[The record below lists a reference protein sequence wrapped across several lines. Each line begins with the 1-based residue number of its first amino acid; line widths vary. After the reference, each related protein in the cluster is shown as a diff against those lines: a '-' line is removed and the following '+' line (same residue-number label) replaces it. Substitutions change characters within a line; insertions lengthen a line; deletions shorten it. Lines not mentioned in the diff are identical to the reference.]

1 MKQLNLNFNTKHDAK
16 RFVDNCETKFHTDL
30 EAAID
35 HVFDDGGTKIV
46 TLSGPTCSGKTTTA
60 NTLTRRIR
68 EEGMHAV
75 VLSIDDF
82 FLDRADRNNVSGE
95 VPDYDSVKALDL
107 GYLEYFTD
115 RLMKGKSIL
124 VPKYD
129 FTATSRV
136 GYTEYIPDS
145 RDIYIFEGIQAV
157 YPEITKMFA
166 HEFRSIFISV
176 EESVAYRGSVLRR
189 EDIRLMRRIVRDHK
203 FRGATAEFSFH
214 LWRGVRVNE
223 EENIFP
229 NAGNCDIYINSLLD
243 YEPFIIARHLI
254 PLLDTVPA
262 DSIYRDEADELRA
275 KIKPYENDLFEDGM
289 IPADSVFRE
298 FIG

>member
-1 MKQLNLNFNTKHDAK
+1 MKQLNPNIQTKEDAK
-16 RFVDNCETKFHTDL
+16 RFVDSCELKFHTEL

-68 EEGMHAV
+68 EEGLHAV

-107 GYLEYFTD
+107 DYLEYFID
-115 RLMKGKSIL
+115 RLMRGKSIL

-157 YPEITKMFA
+157 YPEITGMFA

-176 EESVAYRGSVLRR
+176 ESSVSYNDSVLRR
-189 EDIRLMRRIVRDHK
+189 EDIRLMRRIVRDNK

-214 LWRGVRVNE
+214 LWQGVRVNE
-223 EENIFP
+223 KVNIFP
-229 NAGNCDIYINSLLD
+229 NSLDCDIYINSLLD
-243 YEPFIIARHLI
+243 YEPFIIAKHLI

-262 DSIYRDEADELRA
+262 GSIYRGQADELRE
-275 KIKPYENDLFEDGM
+275 KIRPYENNLFDDDM
-289 IPADSVFRE
+289 IPSNSVFRE

>member
-1 MKQLNLNFNTKHDAK
+1 MKQLNQNFTTKNDAA
-16 RFVDNCETKFHTDL
+16 RFVDNCETRFHSEL

-35 HVFDDGGTKIV
+35 HVFDDGGAKVV
-46 TLSGPTCSGKTTTA
+46 TLSGPSCSGKTTTA

-68 EEGMHAV
+68 EEGLHAV

-95 VPDYDSVKALDL
+95 VPDYDSVKAIDLD
-107 GYLEYFTD
+107 YLEYFTG
-115 RLMKGKSIL
+115 RLMQGKSIL

-136 GYTEYIPDS
+136 GYTEFIPDS
-145 RDIYIFEGIQAV
+145 SDIYIFEGIQAV
-157 YPEITKMFA
+157 YPEITRLLPKG
-166 HEFRSIFISV
+166 FRSIFISV

-214 LWRGVRVNE
+214 LWQGVRGNE
-223 EENIFP
+223 EANIFP
-229 NAGNCDIYINSLLD
+229 NAQNCDIYINSLLD
-243 YEPFIIARHLI
+243 YEPFVIARHLI
-254 PLLDTVPA
+254 PLLDTVPG
-262 DSIYRDEADELRA
+262 DSIYRDEADVLRE
-275 KIKPYENDLFEDGM
+275 KIAPFENDLFEDDM
-289 IPADSVFRE
+289 IPSDSVFRE

>member
-1 MKQLNLNFNTKHDAK
+1 
-16 RFVDNCETKFHTDL
+16 
-30 EAAID
+30 
-35 HVFDDGGTKIV
+35 
-46 TLSGPTCSGKTTTA
+46 
-60 NTLTRRIR
+60 
-68 EEGMHAV
+68 
-75 VLSIDDF
+75 
-82 FLDRADRNNVSGE
+82 
-95 VPDYDSVKALDL
+95 
-107 GYLEYFTD
+107 
-115 RLMKGKSIL
+115 
-124 VPKYD
+124 
-129 FTATSRV
+129 
-136 GYTEYIPDS
+136 
-145 RDIYIFEGIQAV
+145 
-157 YPEITKMFA
+157 
-166 HEFRSIFISV
+166 
-176 EESVAYRGSVLRR
+176 
-189 EDIRLMRRIVRDHK
+189 MRRIVRDHK

-243 YEPFIIARHLI
+243 YEPFVIARHLI

>member
-1 MKQLNLNFNTKHDAK
+1 MKQLNLNMKSKEDA
-16 RFVDNCETKFHTDL
+16 RIFVNACEKQFRINL

-68 EEGMHAV
+68 EEGLHAV

-82 FLDRADRNNVSGE
+82 FLNRADRNNVSGE

-107 GYLEYFTD
+107 EYLEYFTD

-136 GYTEYIPDS
+136 GYTEYIPAS

-176 EESVAYRGSVLRR
+176 EESVGYGSSVLRR

-203 FRGATAEFSFH
+203 FRGATAGFSFH
-214 LWRGVRVNE
+214 LWQGVRANE
-223 EENIFP
+223 ESNIFP
-229 NAGNCDIYINSLLD
+229 NAKNCDIYINSLLD
-243 YEPFIIARHLI
+243 YEPFIIAKHLI

-262 DSIYRDEADELRA
+262 DSIYRDEADELRE
-275 KIKPYENDLFEDGM
+275 KIRPYENCLFEDDM
-289 IPADSVFRE
+289 IPEDSVFRE

>member
-1 MKQLNLNFNTKHDAK
+1 MKQLNLNINTRDDAK
-16 RFVDNCETKFHTDL
+16 RFVDSCELRFHTEL

-68 EEGMHAV
+68 EEGLHAV

-107 GYLEYFTD
+107 EYLEYFTD
-115 RLMKGKSIL
+115 RLMKGKTIL

-136 GYTEYIPDS
+136 GYTEYTPNS

-157 YPEITKMFA
+157 YPEITRMFA
-166 HEFRSIFISV
+166 QEFRSIFISV
-176 EESVAYRGSVLRR
+176 EESVEYGGGVLRR

-214 LWRGVRVNE
+214 LWQGVRRNE
-223 EENIFP
+223 EANIFP
-229 NAGNCDIYINSLLD
+229 NSLNCDIYINSLLD
-243 YEPFIIARHLI
+243 YEPFIIAKHLV
-254 PLLDTVPA
+254 PLLDTVPS
-262 DSIYRDEADELRA
+262 DSIYRGQADELRE
-275 KIKPYENDLFEDGM
+275 KIRPYENNLFEDDM
-289 IPADSVFRE
+289 IPENSVFRE

>member
-1 MKQLNLNFNTKHDAK
+1 MKQLNIQITNKNDAQK
-16 RFVDNCETKFHTDL
+16 LVDTCENRFRTNL

-46 TLSGPTCSGKTTTA
+46 ALSGPTCSGKTTTA

-68 EEGMHAV
+68 EEGLHAV

-82 FLDRADRNNVSGE
+82 FLNRADRNNVEGE
-95 VPDYDSVKALDL
+95 VPDYDSVNAIDL
-107 GYLEYFTD
+107 NYLEAFAD
-115 RLMKGKSIL
+115 RLMEGKPIL

-136 GYTEYIPDS
+136 GYTEYRPDP

-157 YPEITKMFA
+157 YPEITRLFRHK
-166 HEFRSIFISV
+166 FRSIFISV
-176 EESVAYRGSVLRR
+176 EESVAYGNSVLRR
-189 EDIRLMRRIVRDHK
+189 EDIRLMRRIVRDYK
-203 FRGATAEFSFH
+203 FRGATAEFSLH
-214 LWRGVRVNE
+214 LWQGVRRNE
-223 EENIFP
+223 EANIFP
-229 NAGNCDIYINSLLD
+229 NAQNCDIYINSLLD
-243 YEPFIIARHLI
+243 YEPFIIAKHLI

-262 DSIYRDEADELRA
+262 SSIYRDEADELRE
-275 KIKPYENDLFEDGM
+275 KIRPYENNLFDDDM